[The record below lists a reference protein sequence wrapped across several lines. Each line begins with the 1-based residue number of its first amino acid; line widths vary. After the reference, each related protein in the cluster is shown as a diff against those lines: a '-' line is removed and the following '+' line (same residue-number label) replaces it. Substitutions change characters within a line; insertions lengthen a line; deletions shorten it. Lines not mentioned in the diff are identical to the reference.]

1 MEGAKS
7 NSKPLASVL
16 WLFALLLV
24 IVAFVARSS
33 PALSHAVQARFGAAG
48 QTVLPAKIEP
58 VAQFEITAE
67 YGGTVRQVQLA
78 AGSLVQ
84 SGSTLMVLENAELAA
99 EALAASRRLEVAA
112 LRLRAADSKSRLG
125 AVEREHSQIALQ
137 DHAAAVDRFNNH
149 SLVAAERAA
158 SNSRKRAAEVRG
170 LAAQGL
176 ATASEVENAQ
186 VAEAAASRDLDAARE
201 HRSRLKQEV
210 AQAESRLR
218 LVQMQSPEGGP
229 LANYRSEY
237 EEAQAAVTVTQE
249 RMNRLRISAPGEGTI
264 IELHVREGE
273 RVSPGRRL
281 ARIADLAS
289 ITVSA
294 PVSAQVAQSVSPGQR
309 VRVRLPLDPP
319 REIEA
324 RLAEVTRVPDVVHQ
338 TYFIRAVVRNPEPS
352 SVLVGLEAEMQIDH
366 RNWK

>member
-1 MEGAKS
+1 MEAAKA
-7 NSKPLASVL
+7 NSKPLTSVL
-16 WLFALLLV
+16 WLLALLLV

-58 VAQFEITAE
+58 VAQFEIAAE
-67 YGGTVRQVQLA
+67 YGGTVQQVQLA

-112 LRLRAADSKSRLG
+112 LRLRMANSKNRPG
-125 AVEREHSQIALQ
+125 AVEREYSQIALQ

-170 LAAQGL
+170 LAGQGL

-218 LVQMQSPEGGP
+218 LVQMQSPEGQGP

-324 RLAEVTRVPDVVHQ
+324 RLSEVTRVPDVVHQ
-338 TYFIRAVVRNPEPS
+338 TYFIRVVVRNPEPS

-366 RNWK
+366 RD